1 MSEDG
6 AVDELRRVAA
16 EAMDI
21 PAASVTD
28 ASSPATVATWDS
40 ATGMSLMVLLEE
52 TYGIFFEAEEIA
64 LLTSVRAI
72 REVLRQKGIAL

>member
-1 MSEDG
+1 MNEDG
-6 AVDELRRVAA
+6 TVDQLRRLVA

-28 ASSPATVATWDS
+28 ASSSETIASWDS

-52 TYGIFFEAEEIA
+52 TYGVFFEAEEIA
-64 LLTSVRAI
+64 RLTSVGAI
-72 REVLRQKGIAL
+72 REMLRDKGVAP